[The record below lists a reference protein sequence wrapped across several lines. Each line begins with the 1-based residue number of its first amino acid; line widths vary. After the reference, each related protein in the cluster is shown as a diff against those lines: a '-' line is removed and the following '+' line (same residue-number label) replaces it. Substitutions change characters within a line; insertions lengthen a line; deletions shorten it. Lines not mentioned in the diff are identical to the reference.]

1 MDEYTRIEKIGEGT
15 YGVVYKAKKTN
26 GRFVPSSA
34 IVPWSTSVTVCECPC
49 NGSNVITLEFYLT
62 FSGDIV
68 ALKKIPLEL
77 EDQGVPT
84 TAIREISTLRELQH
98 ENVVKYVY

>member
-1 MDEYTRIEKIGEGT
+1 M
-15 YGVVYKAKKTN
+15 VYKAKKNN

-34 IVPWSTSVTVCECPC
+34 IVPWSTSVMCPAFATVCECPC
-49 NGSNVITLEFYLT
+49 NVSNVITLEFYLT